1 MRDFSIVESRILRF
15 FFGWHFLSVIF
26 ALVIGISS
34 GDFNLFLSL
43 SIWTTIAVIAY
54 KLEPPYYILSA
65 LVLSALEELV
75 VYSFGG
81 GLQGAATSLTQDYAN
96 SLPIFLSIILVW
108 RFVLGRYEVNEEEL
122 YLVTIVPAV
131 FIELL
136 FQGVLYNPILLFL
149 LGGPAFFIYGSIMG
163 SPKLPRGELEFSL
176 KIKMMTIVLMIAS
189 ILVVAIIMTD
199 INNMLAL
206 SS

>member
-1 MRDFSIVESRILRF
+1 MESKILRF
-15 FFGWHFLSVIF
+15 FLGWHFLSMIF

-54 KLEPPYYILSA
+54 KLEPSYYILTA
-65 LVLSALEELV
+65 FVLSALEELV
-75 VYSFGG
+75 VYSLGG
-81 GLQGAATSLTQDYAN
+81 GLQGAATSLLQDYAN

-108 RFVLGRYEVNEEEL
+108 RFVLGRYEVSEEEL
-122 YLVTIVPAV
+122 YLVTIVPAA

-136 FQGVLYNPILLFL
+136 FQGLLFNPILLFL
-149 LGGPAFFIYGSIMG
+149 LGGPVFFIYASIMG
-163 SPKLPRGELEFSL
+163 SPKLPRGEGEFSL
-176 KIKMMTIVLMIAS
+176 KIKVTTIVLMIAA
-189 ILVVAIIMTD
+189 ILVAAIIMSD
-199 INNMLAL
+199 VNNMLAL